1 MSTSGGFR
9 RQSGAGQRGGAL
21 LSVMWLSAAL
31 TAIAFSI
38 ALSVRAEVER
48 TENSLQGLR
57 AEYLA
62 RAGLDRA
69 LNYMMYGPG
78 PRWPDGRPRFW
89 EIGIPF
95 FRFQFPAGDVVV
107 ELIPET
113 SKLSV
118 NDGKPEELLRLM
130 VAMGL
135 PPGQAQQIAMAIVD
149 WRSPSPQGSPFDAL
163 YLAATPSFR
172 APHASLQQIEE
183 LLSIQGV
190 TPELY
195 YGRFDRGPEGALI
208 PRAGLSDCLSVFTP
222 GAEADLNTV
231 QPEVMLAAGAPPQ
244 AVELVRTM
252 RRTMPITP
260 PQLPMI
266 QEALGPAAG
275 RFRLGGGN
283 IWTVRATARLRQP
296 DGSLSDLRRSASMVL
311 ELQSKFSPDGF
322 RILRW
327 RPDAAV
333 ETRIDAAWA
342 R

>member
-1 MSTSGGFR
+1 MCTDAHLSR
-9 RQSGAGQRGGAL
+9 ARQRGGAL

-48 TENSLQGLR
+48 TENSLQGLK

-69 LNYMMYGPG
+69 LNYMMYGSG
-78 PRWPDGRPRFW
+78 PRWPDGRARFW
-89 EIGIPF
+89 ERGAPF
-95 FRFQFPAGDVVV
+95 LRFRFPTGDVTV

-118 NDGKPEELLRLM
+118 NDSKPEELVRLLL
-130 VAMGL
+130 AMGV
-135 PPGQAQQIAMAIVD
+135 PPSLAQQITMAIVD
-149 WRSPSPQGSPFDAL
+149 WRSPSSGDGSPFDAL
-163 YLAATPSFR
+163 YLASGPSFR

-195 YGRFDRGPEGALI
+195 YGRFDRLPDGTLI
-208 PRAGLSDCLSVFTP
+208 PRAGLSDCLSIYTSGTP
-222 GAEADLNTV
+222 LDLNTV
-231 QPEVMLAAGAPPQ
+231 QPEVMLAVGAPPQ
-244 AVELVRTM
+244 AVQLVTTM
-252 RRTMPITP
+252 RRALPILP
-260 PQLPMI
+260 PQLPLI
-266 QEALGPAAG
+266 QEALAPAGG
-275 RFRLGGGN
+275 RFRLGGDN
-283 IWTVRATARLRQP
+283 IWTVRATARLRQQ

-311 ELQSKFSPDGF
+311 QLQSKFSPDGF

-327 RPDAAV
+327 QPNAAV